1 MALYA
6 SAIPFFIR
14 VILTCLDHPPIMRRL
29 MSADRYFIDPRE
41 LARRDS
47 TWSGD
52 IALDR
57 FSRVVGFL
65 EVPPEKLEASPNI
78 EIELRFSQDAEGHYK
93 LNGIVGFPAH
103 CKCHRCLEP
112 IDLLLEVELDAVLAF
127 DEKEATSLGEI
138 HEVIHLSRGDISVV
152 DLIEDDLL
160 LSIPKD
166 VCELGERCENAPRT
180 QYASGSHIDEKDF
193 ESGNPFAVLA
203 DLKKN

>member
-47 TWSGD
+47 TWSGN

-78 EIELRFSQDAEGHYK
+78 EIELR
-93 LNGIVGFPAH
+93 FPAH

-127 DEKEATSLGEI
+127 DEKEATSLGEM
-138 HEVIHLSRGDISVV
+138 HEVIHLSREDISVV

-180 QYASGSHIDEKDF
+180 QYASDSDIDEKDF

>member
-1 MALYA
+1 MSYIRRGAVCFCDPVFHQGNFDLPRPPPYYA
-6 SAIPFFIR
+6 PPYERRQIFYCSAR
-14 VILTCLDHPPIMRRL
+14 TR
-29 MSADRYFIDPRE
+29 A
-41 LARRDS
+41 ARRY
-47 TWSGD
+47 
-52 IALDR
+52 ALDR
-57 FSRVVGFL
+57 FSRVGGFL

-127 DEKEATSLGEI
+127 DEKEATSLGEM
-138 HEVIHLSRGDISVV
+138 HEVIHLSREDISVV

-180 QYASGSHIDEKDF
+180 QYASDSDIDEKDF
-193 ESGNPFAVLA
+193 ESRNPFAVLA

>member
-1 MALYA
+1 
-6 SAIPFFIR
+6 
-14 VILTCLDHPPIMRRL
+14 MRRL
-29 MSADRYFIDPRE
+29 MGADGYFIDPRE

-57 FSRVVGFL
+57 FFRLVDSL
-65 EVPPEKLEASPNI
+65 EVPPEKLHVSADI
-78 EIELRFSQDAEGHYK
+78 KIELQFSRDAEGRYR
-93 LNGIVGFPAH
+93 LNGLVGFPAY

-112 IDLLLEVELDAVLAF
+112 VDLSLEVELDAVLAF
-127 DEKEATSLGEI
+127 DEREAISLGKMY
-138 HEVIHLSRGDISVV
+138 EVIHLPKGNISVV

-166 VCELGERCENAPRT
+166 VCELGEKCENAPKT
-180 QYASGSHIDEKDF
+180 QYPSDSVVDEKDV
-193 ESGNPFAVLA
+193 EPGNPFSILA